1 MGEWRKTTAKVLN
14 HLRSVFDDK
23 ALKNA
28 TEQEQAA
35 VKRVW
40 AGIGVKMLEY
50 WEDVDGLWGKIKPN
64 RRRGVRQQL
73 LTRFPEEAFLDNERG
88 KAARDEFTRA
98 DLLAW
103 GEQLRAEDAANA
115 AAAAN
120 AATSAEG
127 VQGDPRVSEAD
138 VQDALRLFVLEKPE
152 GGEAV
157 DAAAASAAAGAAV
170 AARVAVDA
178 ANAAVLRML
187 ARRPVNT
194 ADEAAGPTNA
204 ERDSQMESSPT
215 TASWPRPSA
224 PFMATQHPAPFNTQ
238 GVRNYSPAYPPTPLP
253 PLFNVSDAMLMGG
266 GGALNAALRTA
277 AGLGGKTSRK
287 SHSSRSSPNMSPAGR
302 SVVSD
307 VSRKSRSNRSTPNLS
322 PNPSPPMSTGVAS
335 DLSNLRCLDYV
346 QLCRD
351 VANGSLQLDDERPL
365 TRKEL
370 RAAEREAKLRRAARA
385 QEKID
390 QANTNSTIQLLI
402 ACLQGDIDA
411 ARQLLDTGADV
422 DQVVSEGYYK
432 GAAPLH
438 AACESGHV
446 DAARLL
452 LEKGAAVD
460 RAMEDGRTPLYIAYD
475 SGHVDVA
482 RLLLD
487 NGAKVDRA
495 DKFGHTLLQLVCGT
509 GHVDAARL
517 LLDKGAKVDL
527 AKEDGT
533 TPLYIACRNGHVD
546 AARLLLDKGA
556 KVDRADKDG
565 RTPLDIAKSQDHS
578 AVVALL
584 EEHQKRPP
592 PGARR

>member
-1 MGEWRKTTAKVLN
+1 MGDWRKTTAKVLN
-14 HLRSVFDDK
+14 HLRSVFNEE

-35 VKRVW
+35 VKGVW
-40 AGIGVKMLEY
+40 AFIRVKMLEY

-390 QANTNSTIQLLI
+390 QANTNSTIQLANRQPLDARFHEVGQEDKQRLKQLI
-402 ACLQGDIDA
+402 QTIEGRADLIESQMDTLRRMRCRADRHTAVMSLAHARLHYERNKIKRTDSLENFKVYQEDSNRRFQEAYRA
-411 ARQLLDTGADV
+411 ARK
-422 DQVVSEGYYK
+422 K
-432 GAAPLH
+432 GFAP
-438 AACESGHV
+438 AT
-446 DAARLL
+446 
-452 LEKGAAVD
+452 
-460 RAMEDGRTPLYIAYD
+460 AMEQAKQNVPD
-475 SGHVDVA
+475 S
-482 RLLLD
+482 
-487 NGAKVDRA
+487 
-495 DKFGHTLLQLVCGT
+495 
-509 GHVDAARL
+509 
-517 LLDKGAKVDL
+517 DL
-527 AKEDGT
+527 AR
-533 TPLYIACRNGHVD
+533 PS
-546 AARLLLDKGA
+546 
-556 KVDRADKDG
+556 RAWPRALWQETREKIIG
-565 RTPLDIAKSQDHS
+565 RIW
-578 AVVALL
+578 
-584 EEHQKRPP
+584 PP
-592 PGARR
+592 PQSNPGRRERGGKALEP